1 MRKYEDPNL
10 LDYRYGG
17 DRLGDFAEKYMRTLA
32 YVFDALNELD
42 ATDIDHY
49 LFKLEGNTVDIRD
62 EDGEEWIKFVEI
74 STDGEGNKILL
85 FDGSS
90 PLWGGKA
97 HHLSNLQDG
106 QILVWS
112 EAEHAFINQNKAPDY
127 VLPKATSSTL
137 GGVKVGSNISVND
150 GVISVTGENVK
161 AALGTGS
168 GTERFL
174 REDGTWQNVA
184 TPSELTNAINVHNNN
199 PSAHQE
205 AISRAIANHNV
216 STNSH
221 PDLRQKINEA
231 NSEIK
236 NLWGDDLI
244 ERKSNGDLTIANE
257 VTGTPVKLI
266 LMDNDN
272 ITFGDEEFFTRHLE
286 YNADGDITMK
296 EE

>member
-49 LFKLEGNTVDIRD
+49 LFKLEGNTVYIRD

-90 PLWGGKA
+90 PFWGGKA

-184 TPSELTNAINVHNNN
+184 TPSKITNAINNHNNDQY
-199 PSAHQE
+199 AH
-205 AISRAIANHNV
+205 
-216 STNSH
+216 
-221 PDLRQKINEA
+221 PYLRQKINEA
-231 NSEIK
+231 NNEIQK
-236 NLWGDDLI
+236 VWGNDLI
-244 ERKSNGDLTIANE
+244 EKTDNELTLSNGQTGYPVRMILTE
-257 VTGTPVKLI
+257 
-266 LMDNDN
+266 DDE
-272 ITFGDEEFFTRHLE
+272 ITFGDNEFFTQNLE
-286 YNADGDITMK
+286 YDSDGNIMPK
-296 EE
+296 SI

>member
-49 LFKLEGNTVDIRD
+49 LFKLEGNTVYIRD

-112 EAEHAFINQNKAPDY
+112 EAEHAFVNRDKESDY

-137 GGVKVGSNISVND
+137 G
-150 GVISVTGENVK
+150 
-161 AALGTGS
+161 AL
-168 GTERFL
+168 
-174 REDGTWQNVA
+174 
-184 TPSELTNAINVHNNN
+184 
-199 PSAHQE
+199 E
-205 AISRAIANHNV
+205 A
-216 STNSH
+216 
-221 PDLRQKINEA
+221 
-231 NSEIK
+231 
-236 NLWGDDLI
+236 
-244 ERKSNGDLTIANE
+244 
-257 VTGTPVKLI
+257 
-266 LMDNDN
+266 
-272 ITFGDEEFFTRHLE
+272 E
-286 YNADGDITMK
+286 YNYQGSLVYGRPLTG
-296 EE
+296 

>member
-49 LFKLEGNTVDIRD
+49 LFKLEDNTVYIRD

-184 TPSELTNAINVHNNN
+184 TPSKITNAINNHNNDQY
-199 PSAHQE
+199 AH
-205 AISRAIANHNV
+205 
-216 STNSH
+216 
-221 PDLRQKINEA
+221 PYLRQKINEA
-231 NSEIK
+231 NNEIK
-236 NLWGDDLI
+236 KLWGNDLI
-244 ERKSNGDLTIANE
+244 EKADNELTLSNGQTGYPVRMILTE
-257 VTGTPVKLI
+257 
-266 LMDNDN
+266 DDE
-272 ITFGDEEFFTRHLE
+272 ITFGDNEFFTMNLE
-286 YNADGDITMK
+286 YDSDGNVMPKLI
-296 EE
+296 